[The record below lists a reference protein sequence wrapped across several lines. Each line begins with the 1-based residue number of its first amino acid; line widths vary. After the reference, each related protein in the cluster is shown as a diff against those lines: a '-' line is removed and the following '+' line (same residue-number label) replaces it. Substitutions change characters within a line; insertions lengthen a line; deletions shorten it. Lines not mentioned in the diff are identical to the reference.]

1 MRENGP
7 TTGMLNM
14 LIQPAFT
21 VKGGTISS
29 CNEAA
34 RKHFLEPDTP
44 IADLLV
50 TGQEEY
56 QKLSD
61 GCLYLTIKV
70 GDIPCGACVRRM
82 EGFDLFT
89 LEQEDDRA
97 ELQTMALAAQEL
109 RSPLSS
115 VMTVADQLFSQT
127 NDSDDPIR
135 TSQVSQINRG
145 LFQML
150 RIISNM
156 SDAYR
161 YAQQSAPH
169 LMVQNIRET
178 VQEIF
183 DKSAALLEHGG
194 IRLCFTNLDRP
205 VFTLVDSEKLERAV
219 SNILSN
225 AVKFSGPGSCI
236 DAKFTRRGNMLCL
249 SVTDGGCGIENAVHS
264 SIHTRYLRQPGL
276 EDPRFGLG
284 LGMVFIRAAAT
295 VHGGTVLIDHPENC
309 GTRITMTLALN
320 QDVGS
325 TLRTSS
331 LHVDYAGERDHL
343 LMELSDVLPLSLY
356 EADQIN

>member
-1 MRENGP
+1 MKENGA
-7 TTGMLNM
+7 TAGMLD
-14 LIQPAFT
+14 LIIQPAFT
-21 VKGGTISS
+21 VEEGTIQL

-34 RKHFLEPDTP
+34 RKQFLEPGMSIKP
-44 IADLLV
+44 MLA
-50 TGQEEY
+50 TGQAEY
-56 QKLSD
+56 GELSE
-61 GCLYLTIKV
+61 GCLYLTLKI
-70 GDIPCGACVRRM
+70 GNIPCEAAVRRM

-89 LEQEDDRA
+89 LEQEADHS
-97 ELQTMALAAQEL
+97 ELQVMALAAQEL
-109 RSPLSS
+109 RAPLSS
-115 VMTVADQLFSQT
+115 VMTVADQLFPLA
-127 NDSDDPIR
+127 DDGSDPDR
-135 TSQVSQINRG
+135 TSQVSRINRG